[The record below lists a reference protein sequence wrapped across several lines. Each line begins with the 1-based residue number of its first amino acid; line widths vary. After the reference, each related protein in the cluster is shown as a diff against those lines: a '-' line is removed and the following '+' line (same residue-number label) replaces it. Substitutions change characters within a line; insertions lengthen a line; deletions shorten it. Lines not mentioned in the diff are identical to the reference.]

1 MSNPA
6 IIICILGVATAI
18 FLNYK
23 FHVNVGITD
32 IAFAWFVGCFML
44 RTPVKELVAAWPTSL
59 VFQMMSISLFFGF
72 AICNGTMQAVASHLL
87 YKVRTSP
94 LMIALAL
101 YFIPTIL
108 GFIGCSPPA
117 AVYIGGVIGFSVG
130 LSIGLHPAIIAW
142 AVVMGSNVGAC
153 VPWGAQGVTVKSV
166 IASNGFEA
174 QAEAMTWRFQFAMF
188 VLTTVILIALFFL
201 LKGYRLSTTLIE
213 KPEPFTWQQR
223 ANLGMIFGLVGLVVL
238 SSLLPRLFPGHEI
251 LAYVCSCLDIQL
263 LTFVG
268 FLLCSALKLADPR
281 EAVNSVPWGNLL
293 MVGGIGILMSVIMKA
308 GIAELLY
315 NWLSSGVPAWVRL
328 PFMTLMGGFLSFFSS
343 AIPAAFPVLAPMVAP
358 AVAGTAIKPVTM
370 FISILIGCCYT
381 SISPFSS
388 GGSLLLSTCRDEAL
402 RSKLLLIQLGLAG
415 GSLLTVAALGALRI
429 LNVF

>member
-1 MSNPA
+1 MSTPA
-6 IIICILGVATAI
+6 ILLCILGVATAI

-32 IAFAWFVGCFML
+32 IAFAWFVGCFIL
-44 RTPVKELVAAWPTSL
+44 KIPVKELAAAWPTSL

-72 AICNGTMQAVASHLL
+72 AICNGTMQAVANHLL
-87 YKVRTSP
+87 YQVRRSP

-101 YFIPTIL
+101 YLIPTVL

-166 IASNGFEA
+166 IAANGFES
-174 QAEAMTWRFQFAMF
+174 QAEVMTWRFQVAIF
-188 VLTTVILIALFFL
+188 VVTTLILVTLFFL

-213 KPEPFTWQQR
+213 KPAPFTWQQR
-223 ANLGMIFGLVGLVVL
+223 TTLGLILGLVGLVVL
-238 SSLLPRLFPGHEI
+238 SGLLPRLLPDSETLVYI
-251 LAYVCSCLDIQL
+251 CSCLDIQMM
-263 LTFVG
+263 TFAG

-293 MVGGIGILMSVIMKA
+293 MVGGIGILMNVIMEA
-308 GIAELLY
+308 GISELLY
-315 NWLSSGVPAWVRL
+315 NWLSSGVPVWIRV

-343 AIPAAFPVLAPMVAP
+343 AIPAAFPVLAPMVSP
-358 AVAGTAIKPVTM
+358 AVAGTAIKPITM
-370 FISILIGCCYT
+370 FISILLGCCYT

-402 RSKLLLIQLGLAG
+402 RGKLLFIQLGLAG
-415 GSLLTVAALGALRI
+415 GTLLTVSILGALRI
-429 LNVF
+429 LAIF